1 MKKKVA
7 LVVSTP
13 ITFNVFYKN
22 HIKFLQ
28 EKYDITLIAN
38 FSLDKCTIENV
49 RHIHIPI
56 ERKPSVFS
64 DLKVLFQLISIFRRE
79 KFDVV
84 HSTTPKAGLLGQ
96 LAAYMAGV
104 KIRLHIFTGQV
115 WANKI
120 GYKRE
125 VLKFIDK
132 VIAFLPNYL
141 LADSFSQKIYIENE
155 NIVVKNKVKVLGL
168 GSISGVNLNKFYPK
182 NTTLLRTEL
191 LISLDQFVFL
201 FLGRLNKDKG
211 ILDLLKAFEIVNDK
225 NPESVLMLVGRDE
238 ENLLPIIENNPRFN
252 KSIFYRNFTNQPED
266 YMSMAD
272 VFCLPSYREGFG
284 SVIIEAAACGTPSI
298 GSNIYGISDAI
309 EDNRSGL
316 LSNVADPNNLAEKMN
331 FMIENKKI
339 LQDFS
344 SYGLKRVT
352 NSFDENKVSQDL
364 VLFYENM
371 FKEYSC

>member
-28 EKYDITLIAN
+28 EKYDVTLIAN
-38 FSLDKCTIENV
+38 FTLDKCAIENV
-49 RHIHIPI
+49 RQIHIPI
-56 ERKPSVFS
+56 ERNPSVYL

-96 LAAYMAGV
+96 LAAYIAGV
-104 KIRLHIFTGQV
+104 KIRLHLFTGQV

-125 VLKFIDK
+125 ILKFIDK

-155 NIVVKNKVKVLGL
+155 NIVVKDKVNVLGL

-182 NTTLLRTEL
+182 NTMLLRAEL

-211 ILDLLKAFEIVNDK
+211 ILDLLKAFQIVNDK
-225 NPESVLMLVGRDE
+225 HPESVLILVGRDE
-238 ENLLPIIENNPRFN
+238 ENLLPIIENNPLFN
-252 KSIFYRNFTNQPED
+252 QSIFYRNFTTQPED

-284 SVIIEAAACGTPSI
+284 SVIVEAAACGTPSI

-309 EDNRSGL
+309 EDNKSGL
-316 LSNVADPNNLAEKMN
+316 LSNVADPKNLAKKMS
-331 FMIENKKI
+331 FMIENKEV
-339 LQDFS
+339 LHNFS
-344 SYGLKRVT
+344 NYGLARVKD
-352 NSFDENKVSQDL
+352 SFDENKVSQDL
-364 VLFYENM
+364 ILFYENM
-371 FKEYSC
+371 LTEQSC

>member
-28 EKYDITLIAN
+28 EKYDVTLIAN
-38 FSLDKCTIENV
+38 FTLDKCAIENV
-49 RHIHIPI
+49 RQIHIPI
-56 ERKPSVFS
+56 ERNPSVYL

-96 LAAYMAGV
+96 LAAYIAGV
-104 KIRLHIFTGQV
+104 KIRLHLFTGQV

-125 VLKFIDK
+125 ILKFIDK

-155 NIVVKNKVKVLGL
+155 NIVVKDKVNVLGL

-182 NTTLLRTEL
+182 NTMLLRAEL

-211 ILDLLKAFEIVNDK
+211 ILDLLKAFQIVNDK
-225 NPESVLMLVGRDE
+225 HPESVLILVGRDE
-238 ENLLPIIENNPRFN
+238 ENLLPIIENNPLFN
-252 KSIFYRNFTNQPED
+252 QSIFYRNFTTQPED

-284 SVIIEAAACGTPSI
+284 SVIVEAAACGTPSI

-309 EDNRSGL
+309 EDKKSGL
-316 LSNVADPNNLAEKMN
+316 LSNVADPKNLAKKMS
-331 FMIENKKI
+331 FMIENKEV
-339 LQDFS
+339 LHNFS
-344 SYGLKRVT
+344 NYGLARVKD
-352 NSFDENKVSQDL
+352 SFDENKVSQDL
-364 VLFYENM
+364 ILFYENM
-371 FKEYSC
+371 LTEQSC

>member
-28 EKYDITLIAN
+28 EKYDVTLIAN
-38 FSLDKCTIENV
+38 FTLDKCAIENV
-49 RHIHIPI
+49 RQIHISI
-56 ERKPSVFS
+56 ERNPSVWS
-64 DLKVLFQLISIFRRE
+64 DLKVLIQLISIFRRE
-79 KFDVV
+79 NFDVV

-96 LAAYMAGV
+96 LAAYIAGV
-104 KIRLHIFTGQV
+104 KMRLHIFTGQV
-115 WANKI
+115 WANKT

-125 VLKFIDK
+125 VLKLIDK
-132 VIAFLPNYL
+132 IIAFLPNYL
-141 LADSFSQKIYIENE
+141 LADSFSQKTYIENE
-155 NIVVKNKVKVLGL
+155 NIVVKGKVKVLGL
-168 GSISGVNLNKFYPK
+168 GSISGVNLNKFHPE
-182 NTTLLRTEL
+182 NAALLRAEL

-211 ILDLLKAFEIVNDK
+211 ILDLLKAFELVNHK
-225 NPESVLMLVGRDE
+225 HPKSVLMLVGRDE
-238 ENLLPIIENNPRFN
+238 ENLLPIIEKNPLFN
-252 KSIFYRNFTNQPED
+252 KSIFYQNFTTQPEQ
-266 YMSMAD
+266 YMNMAD

-309 EDNRSGL
+309 EDKRSGL
-316 LSNVADPNNLAEKMN
+316 LSNVADSEHLAGKMN

-339 LQDFS
+339 LQEFS
-344 SYGLKRVT
+344 NYGLKRVRD
-352 NSFDENKVSQDL
+352 SFDEDKVSQDL

-371 FKEYSC
+371 FKEHSC

>member
-1 MKKKVA
+1 MKKRVA

-28 EKYDITLIAN
+28 EKYDVTLIAN
-38 FSLDKCTIENV
+38 FTLDKCAIENV
-49 RHIHIPI
+49 RQIHIPI
-56 ERKPSVFS
+56 ERNPSVYL

-96 LAAYMAGV
+96 LAAYIAGV
-104 KIRLHIFTGQV
+104 KIRLHLFTGQV

-125 VLKFIDK
+125 ILKFIDK

-155 NIVVKNKVKVLGL
+155 NIVVKDKVNVLGL

-182 NTTLLRTEL
+182 NTMLLRAEL

-211 ILDLLKAFEIVNDK
+211 ILDLLKAFQIVNDK
-225 NPESVLMLVGRDE
+225 HPESVLILVGRDE
-238 ENLLPIIENNPRFN
+238 ENLLPIIENNPLFN
-252 KSIFYRNFTNQPED
+252 QSIFYRNFTTQPED

-284 SVIIEAAACGTPSI
+284 SVIVEAAACGTPSI

-309 EDNRSGL
+309 EDKKSGL
-316 LSNVADPNNLAEKMN
+316 LSNVADPKNLAKKMS
-331 FMIENKKI
+331 FMIENKEV
-339 LQDFS
+339 LHNFS
-344 SYGLKRVT
+344 NYGLARVKD
-352 NSFDENKVSQDL
+352 SFDENKVSQDL
-364 VLFYENM
+364 ILFYENM
-371 FKEYSC
+371 LTEQSC

>member
-28 EKYDITLIAN
+28 EKYDVTLIAN
-38 FSLDKCTIENV
+38 FTLDKCAIENV
-49 RHIHIPI
+49 RQIHIPI
-56 ERKPSVFS
+56 ERNPSVYL

-96 LAAYMAGV
+96 LAAYIAGV

-125 VLKFIDK
+125 ILKFIDK

-155 NIVVKNKVKVLGL
+155 NIVVKDKVNVLGL

-182 NTTLLRTEL
+182 NTMLLRAEL

-211 ILDLLKAFEIVNDK
+211 ILDLLKAFQIVNDK
-225 NPESVLMLVGRDE
+225 HPESVLILVGRDE
-238 ENLLPIIENNPRFN
+238 ENLLPIIENNPLFN
-252 KSIFYRNFTNQPED
+252 QSIFYRNFTTQPED

-284 SVIIEAAACGTPSI
+284 SVIVEAAACGTPSI

-309 EDNRSGL
+309 EDKKSGL
-316 LSNVADPNNLAEKMN
+316 LSNVADPKNLAEKMS
-331 FMIENKKI
+331 FILENKEI
-339 LQDFS
+339 LHNFS
-344 SYGLKRVT
+344 NYGLARVKD
-352 NSFDENKVSQDL
+352 SFDENKVSQDL
-364 VLFYENM
+364 ILFYENM
-371 FKEYSC
+371 LTEQSC